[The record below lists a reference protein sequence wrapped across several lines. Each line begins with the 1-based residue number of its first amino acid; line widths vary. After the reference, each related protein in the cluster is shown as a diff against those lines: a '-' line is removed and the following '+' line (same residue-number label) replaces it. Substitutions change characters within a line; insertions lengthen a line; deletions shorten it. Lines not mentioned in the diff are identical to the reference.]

1 MGTRLYVG
9 NLSYE
14 TTADQLKELF
24 AASGV
29 VVSADLVM
37 DRHTGRSKGFAFVEM
52 GSEEAAKA
60 AIAAMNETELDGRK
74 MNVNEARP
82 REERSSSNNRGY
94 GGGGGGG
101 GYGGKRY

>member
-14 TTADQLKELF
+14 TTAEQLKELF

-29 VVSADLVM
+29 VVSADLVT
-37 DRHTGRSKGFAFVEM
+37 DRHTGRSKGFAFIEM

-60 AIAAMNETELDGRK
+60 AITALNETEIDGRK

-82 REERSSSNNRGY
+82 REERTSSDNRGY
-94 GGGGGGG
+94 GG

>member
-14 TTADQLKELF
+14 ATADQLKELF

-29 VVSADLVM
+29 VVSADLIT
-37 DRHTGRSKGFAFVEM
+37 DSHTGRSKGFAFIEM

-60 AIAAMNETELDGRK
+60 AITAMHDVELEGRK
-74 MNVNEARP
+74 MNVNEAKP
-82 REERSSSNNRGY
+82 REERTSSNRSY
-94 GGGGGGG
+94 
-101 GYGGKRY
+101 